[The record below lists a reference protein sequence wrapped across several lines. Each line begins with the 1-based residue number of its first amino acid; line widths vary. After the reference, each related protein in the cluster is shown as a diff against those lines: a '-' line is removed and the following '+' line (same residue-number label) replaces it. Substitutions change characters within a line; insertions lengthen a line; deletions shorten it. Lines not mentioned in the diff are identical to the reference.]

1 MKEIFPEPISKL
13 PQADM
18 PFEGVKAFLS
28 QSDNHQIIFTSFTED
43 TEMRVHSHA
52 AQISF
57 VVLGRI
63 DFTIGEESFSYKKG
77 DRFYIPAGVEHC
89 GKVYAGYA
97 DITFIDEPDR
107 YAVY

>member
-1 MKEIFPEPISKL
+1 MNEIFPEPISKL

-18 PFEGVKAFLS
+18 PFEGVKAYLS

-43 TEMRVHSHA
+43 TEMRAHSHA

-57 VVLGRI
+57 VVEGRI
-63 DFTIGEESFSYKKG
+63 DFTIGDDSYSYKRG
-77 DRFYIPAGVEHC
+77 DRFYIPAGVEHS

-107 YAVY
+107 YTVY